1 MDIKIT
7 QGFYLPREHVKY
19 YASYESNYIK
29 NLVKQMK
36 KEGTVLDL
44 TAGKKVLS
52 VIFLLSGDII
62 LTNVLVDT
70 LNKRLDPQD
79 REQKG

>member
-19 YASYESNYIK
+19 YASYESYYIK
-29 NLVKQMK
+29 NIVKQMK

-44 TAGKKVLS
+44 TAGKKALS
-52 VIFLLSGDII
+52 VIFLLNGEII
-62 LTNVLVDT
+62 LTSVLVDT

-79 REQKG
+79 GEQKG